1 MGSRDQT
8 TRTVAACKTL
18 ESTKQLWRQKSESK
32 GGKDKSN
39 YQNKKPKYNNT
50 KAIAAAV
57 EKKVKEKLKA
67 IEDDK
72 TSGEEAAAFIM
83 SVIQK
88 HKGKDGKVLISDVNV
103 DPAPLPTGPALK
115 SVLKRV
121 KNAKTSDEN

>member
-8 TRTVAACKTL
+8 TRTVAAYKTL

-39 YQNKKPKYNNT
+39 YQNKKPKCNNA